1 MPLNQSS
8 EVNQSKKSKF
18 LLRVVY
24 ISITVLAI
32 GLLIYFNFN
41 RLYAVYIYT
50 FKTEKFDQGD
60 KIYASNAA
68 INPRDKET
76 VVAAL
81 RMIRP
86 MTEEEIK
93 DIIMM
98 SPDQRMRFLK
108 VARNHS
114 SKPYLIY
121 LMSYFDT
128 KEILKSKVTVLGE
141 YQAALITR
149 LKPLNQGKLYYAAF
163 YALKP
168 NKKIYHFEFSNTE
181 LPDGYTLADSLV
193 YVDPFFATNKITFIK

>member
-8 EVNQSKKSKF
+8 EVNQSGKSKL
-18 LLRVVY
+18 LLRSVY
-24 ISITVLAI
+24 IFIIVLAI

-60 KIYASNAA
+60 KVYASNAL
-68 INPRDKET
+68 IDPKSKGT
-76 VVAAL
+76 VAAL

-98 SPDQRMRFLK
+98 SSDQRVRFLK
-108 VARNHS
+108 VARNPN
-114 SKPYLIY
+114 SKPYVTYFI
-121 LMSYFDT
+121 SYFDT
-128 KEILKSKVTVLGE
+128 KEIYKTKITVIGE
-141 YQAALITR
+141 YETTLLTR
-149 LKPLNQGKLYYAAF
+149 LKFPNQEKTFYAAF

-168 NKKIYHFEFSNTE
+168 NKKIYRFQFSDVE

-193 YVDPFFATNKITFIK
+193 YVDPFFASNKITSIK

>member
-1 MPLNQSS
+1 MSLNQPSAI
-8 EVNQSKKSKF
+8 NQSKKSKLF
-18 LLRVVY
+18 LRTAC
-24 ISITVLAI
+24 ISIIVLVI
-32 GLLIYFNFN
+32 WLLIYFNFN

-50 FKTEKFDQGD
+50 FKTEKFDPGD
-60 KIYASNAA
+60 KVYASNAL
-68 INPRDKET
+68 IDTKSKGT

-108 VARNHS
+108 VARNPS
-114 SKPYLIY
+114 SKPYVTY
-121 LMSYFDT
+121 FSSYFDT
-128 KEILKSKVTVLGE
+128 KEIYKTKITVLGE
-141 YQAALITR
+141 YEATLLTR
-149 LKPLNQGKLYYAAF
+149 LKFPNQEKTFHAAF

-168 NKKIYHFEFSNTE
+168 NKKIYRFQFSHAE

-193 YVDPFFATNKITFIK
+193 YVDPFFASKKITFIK

>member
-1 MPLNQSS
+1 MN
-8 EVNQSKKSKF
+8 NSKNSKL
-18 LLRVVY
+18 LLRSVY
-24 ISITVLAI
+24 ISLIVLAI
-32 GLLIYFNFN
+32 GLLIYLNFQ

-50 FKTEKFDQGD
+50 FKTEGFERGD
-60 KIYASNAA
+60 KVYASNAS
-68 INPRDKET
+68 IGSKNKET
-76 VVAAL
+76 AIAAL

-86 MTEEEIK
+86 MTEEEVK

-98 SPDQRMRFLK
+98 SPDQRMLFLK
-108 VARNHS
+108 VARNPN
-114 SKPYLIY
+114 SKPYLTY

-149 LKPLNQGKLYYAAF
+149 LKPLNQDKLYYATF

-168 NKKIYHFEFSNTE
+168 NKKIYRFEFSNTE

-193 YVDPFFATNKITFIK
+193 YVDPFFASNKITSIK